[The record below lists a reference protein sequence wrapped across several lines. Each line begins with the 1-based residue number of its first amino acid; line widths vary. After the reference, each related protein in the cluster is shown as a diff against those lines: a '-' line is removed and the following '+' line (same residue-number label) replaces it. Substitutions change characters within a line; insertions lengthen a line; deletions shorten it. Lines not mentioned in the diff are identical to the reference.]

1 MQQQFSPDVRIATS
15 IDAVIDQAL
24 AEKRIVGA
32 VVLVEREGRAAYRR
46 AAGLADREAAT
57 PTREDTI
64 FRFASLTKPV
74 VAVATLALVERGTV
88 SLDDEASRYL
98 PDFRPRLANGDT
110 PSILLRHLITHSA
123 GLTYGVFEPGGEGP
137 YHRAKVSD
145 GMDQPGLSIEE
156 NLRRIASVPL
166 SFAPGTAFGYS
177 IGTDVLGE
185 CLARAAR
192 RPLPDLVRELVTGPL
207 GMKDSGFGP
216 ADRSRLATAY
226 GDASPQPARMGAHHI
241 VPFNDGGISFAPDRM
256 YDAGSY
262 ASGGGGMSGTAPD
275 FLTLLEALR
284 KGGAPVLN
292 RASVALLATIKPGDL
307 EIFRPGWKWPLGW
320 SVLED
325 PAKMGTPQSPGTWA
339 WGGVYGNSW
348 FVDPAKAL
356 STVIMTN
363 TAVAGMTGA
372 FPDAVRDAIYASL

>member
-1 MQQQFSPDVRIATS
+1 
-15 IDAVIDQAL
+15 
-24 AEKRIVGA
+24 
-32 VVLVEREGRAAYRR
+32 
-46 AAGLADREAAT
+46 
-57 PTREDTI
+57 
-64 FRFASLTKPV
+64 
-74 VAVATLALVERGTV
+74 
-88 SLDDEASRYL
+88 
-98 PDFRPRLANGDT
+98 
-110 PSILLRHLITHSA
+110 
-123 GLTYGVFEPGGEGP
+123 
-137 YHRAKVSD
+137 
-145 GMDQPGLSIEE
+145 MDQPGLSIEE

-166 SFAPGTAFGYS
+166 SFVPGTAFGYS

-226 GDASPQPARMGAHHI
+226 GDASPQPARMGAHHV

-348 FVDPAKAL
+348 FVDPARAL
-356 STVIMTN
+356 SVVIMTN
-363 TAVAGMTGA
+363 TAIAGMTGA